1 MAASPLTPEGYIPRI
16 ADTQVERYLSV
27 FGAVEIAGTK

>member
-16 ADTQVERYLSV
+16 ADTQVERHLSV